1 MERKSNAW
9 KEGIM
14 MKQNFEMFVDKLQTA
29 FDGVYKNL
37 VNESIKNVQE
47 EIRIIKKGRR
57 IIAVYYVNGKCV
69 RHANAKCSKEDV
81 FKFEYGS
88 KLAFKRMWGDPDA

>member
-1 MERKSNAW
+1 MEKRYDIVDAFIYGMKN
-9 KEGIM
+9 M
-14 MKQNFEMFVDKLQTA
+14 MRTLRELTETK
-29 FDGVYKNL
+29 
-37 VNESIKNVQE
+37 E

-57 IIAVYYVNGKCV
+57 ITAVYYVDGKCV
-69 RHANAKCSKEDV
+69 RHANAKCSKDDT

>member
-1 MERKSNAW
+1 MINDLTTALQCAFENLYEALTGDSFP
-9 KEGIM
+9 KE
-14 MKQNFEMFVDKLQTA
+14 KD
-29 FDGVYKNL
+29 
-37 VNESIKNVQE
+37 E

-57 IIAVYYVNGKCV
+57 ITAAYFIDGKCV

>member
-1 MERKSNAW
+1 MEKRYDIVDTFIYGMKN
-9 KEGIM
+9 M
-14 MKQNFEMFVDKLQTA
+14 MRTLRELTETK
-29 FDGVYKNL
+29 
-37 VNESIKNVQE
+37 E

-57 IIAVYYVNGKCV
+57 IIAVYYVNGECI
-69 RHANAKCSKEDV
+69 RHANAKCSEEDA

>member
-1 MERKSNAW
+1 MEKRYDIVDAFIYGMKN
-9 KEGIM
+9 M
-14 MKQNFEMFVDKLQTA
+14 MRTLRELTETK
-29 FDGVYKNL
+29 
-37 VNESIKNVQE
+37 E

-57 IIAVYYVNGKCV
+57 ITAVYYVDGKCV
-69 RHANAKCSKEDV
+69 RHANAKCSKEDT